1 MLITSVK
8 TDPIMMFAEDVRAGL
23 TKPGQKELP
32 SKYFYDEIGSAL
44 FDVITILPEYGLT
57 RADERLLRKYA
68 DAIAA
73 RTSSPAM
80 VVELG
85 SGNGKKAQWILN
97 PSPGVSLPPIA
108 LSNSPI
114 QRCLPVSTKSTTWRA
129 SASWDLR
136 LSILTACGGLQAG
149 APRISV
155 CWCCFWAVRL
165 AILIQARRRISCGI
179 SVISLHP
186 ATRSC

>member
-85 SGNGKKAQWILN
+85 SGNGKKAQWILK
-97 PSPGVSLPPIA
+97 SLARRQPTTYCPIELSHSA
-108 LSNSPI
+108 LLACEHEMAKILFSADGAVLRLERKNACKEKDEQQSNRNRGN
-114 QRCLPVSTKSTTWRA
+114 QRCAVQA
-129 SASWDLR
+129 VVIAY
-136 LSILTACGGLQAG
+136 GLVE
-149 APRISV
+149 IYE
-155 CWCCFWAVRL
+155 
-165 AILIQARRRISCGI
+165 
-179 SVISLHP
+179 
-186 ATRSC
+186 